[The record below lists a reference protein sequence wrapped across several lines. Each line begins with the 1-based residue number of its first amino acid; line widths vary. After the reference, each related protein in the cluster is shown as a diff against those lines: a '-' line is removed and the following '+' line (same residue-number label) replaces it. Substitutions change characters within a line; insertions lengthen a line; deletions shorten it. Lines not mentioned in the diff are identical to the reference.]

1 MDNVY
6 IFHLDEISYSFLP
19 IHPDRISDGKAR
31 QLFDDLNG
39 NVTYLRE
46 KFIYRIPFPN
56 NKGYFIVECPTRLDF
71 DRLSMLEALSAHI
84 ALVVESYKESR
95 ILLDQVK
102 SLSTVTLI
110 NNLISMEDNFETNL
124 GNLLEKIKNGF
135 NASKG
140 GVMLYNEKDD
150 TLVLQKPGFGADD
163 SAIDAYKVSVK
174 EPSNAANVF
183 RTGTPLLSNDCAS
196 DPRIVHKFSELYEVK
211 NIITVPLKTEGKN
224 IGVLHLA
231 NKTDGLWTEN
241 DLKMLQMMAAYL
253 GNTIEK
259 TFLLEQLKKSH
270 DEIQKLYQIKHNMV
284 VELSKHKETI
294 DKQNTALESV
304 LSTHNKLIQCL
315 LNEGGIY
322 EITEILSSQ
331 IGKSVIILNSF
342 SQIIKQCLIDNEHNS
357 IVKNYLLGTK
367 KNFSKTISVKFNNKK
382 LFVTPFPINLNKYH
396 MNLFYVLIISNKYLE
411 PHEIN
416 VIRQASTIFALEV
429 IRQQNILQTEKK
441 IKADFLEDLLFS
453 KNINE
458 KNLITRASYLNFNFT
473 STNILILVDI
483 DNFSGYIEKRKITE
497 ENIFLIKKQI
507 VLIVENIIKDYFPQS
522 GFFVTEKSDTVL
534 ILLNYPK
541 SDLCP
546 ELEHFAAQ
554 VREDITL
561 KLKPMTVSVGIS
573 NLCQKVDDYRDNYLA
588 TKKVLEVSNC
598 LKQTN
603 CTVFQNQLG
612 INDIFY
618 DLLHQDKIRD
628 FSLKLLQPLITYD
641 ERKNTNLLETAE
653 IYLKN
658 LNYHLTA
665 KIMYSHVNTIRYRI
679 NKIQELLN
687 IDFALEE
694 DRFKLSLAL
703 NIYKFT

>member
-1 MDNVY
+1 
-6 IFHLDEISYSFLP
+6 
-19 IHPDRISDGKAR
+19 
-31 QLFDDLNG
+31 
-39 NVTYLRE
+39 
-46 KFIYRIPFPN
+46 
-56 NKGYFIVECPTRLDF
+56 
-71 DRLSMLEALSAHI
+71 
-84 ALVVESYKESR
+84 
-95 ILLDQVK
+95 
-102 SLSTVTLI
+102 
-110 NNLISMEDNFETNL
+110 
-124 GNLLEKIKNGF
+124 
-135 NASKG
+135 
-140 GVMLYNEKDD
+140 
-150 TLVLQKPGFGADD
+150 
-163 SAIDAYKVSVK
+163 
-174 EPSNAANVF
+174 
-183 RTGTPLLSNDCAS
+183 
-196 DPRIVHKFSELYEVK
+196 
-211 NIITVPLKTEGKN
+211 
-224 IGVLHLA
+224 
-231 NKTDGLWTEN
+231 
-241 DLKMLQMMAAYL
+241 
-253 GNTIEK
+253 
-259 TFLLEQLKKSH
+259 
-270 DEIQKLYQIKHNMV
+270 
-284 VELSKHKETI
+284 
-294 DKQNTALESV
+294 
-304 LSTHNKLIQCL
+304 
-315 LNEGGIY
+315 
-322 EITEILSSQ
+322 
-331 IGKSVIILNSF
+331 
-342 SQIIKQCLIDNEHNS
+342 
-357 IVKNYLLGTK
+357 
-367 KNFSKTISVKFNNKK
+367 
-382 LFVTPFPINLNKYH
+382 